1 MAEADILLQNYAQI
15 LNLSITFL
23 GIVLAIFF
31 TLIALPLQNI
41 LGKYSQDLVN
51 RVNRD
56 KWLIFCFLFFIIL
69 FGYDFSLLILPK
81 LPILISVSFLGGLIS
96 LMVFALLVTRVF
108 YLLDVRNQIKDIA
121 KKIIKEIQGKRI
133 KIRIFQVDPNLIDKL
148 KNETEIIFDIIQKAI
163 HEDRFEIVDFGF
175 KKVVEIVN
183 NFICVKSDNLARE

>member
-96 LMVFALLVTRVF
+96 LKCFHPRSNPSTSLASAARPWLPPPPRCLTKVLPSPVPTRMSMNRWRRF
-108 YLLDVRNQIKDIA
+108 WPP
-121 KKIIKEIQGKRI
+121 KKSR
-133 KIRIFQVDPNLIDKL
+133 
-148 KNETEIIFDIIQKAI
+148 
-163 HEDRFEIVDFGF
+163 
-175 KKVVEIVN
+175 
-183 NFICVKSDNLARE
+183 

>member
-69 FGYDFSLLILPK
+69 FGYDFTLLILPK

-148 KNETEIIFDIIQKAI
+148 KYETKIKIGLRLLILVLK
-163 HEDRFEIVDFGF
+163 R
-175 KKVVEIVN
+175 
-183 NFICVKSDNLARE
+183 L